1 MKDLRVGEGVRLTP
15 ELQRAAPRQGRPV
28 GRSFGELLQQ
38 SIQEVNRL
46 QVEADRAIEELA
58 IGQSGSVHDT
68 MIAVEK
74 AEMSFRLMMQ
84 VRNKIVQAYQEI
96 ARMPF

>member
-1 MKDLRVGEGVRLTP
+1 MKDLRVGADLRTTP
-15 ELQRAAPRQGRPV
+15 DLHRSAPGQDRPT
-28 GRSFGELLQQ
+28 GRSFGELLQE

-46 QVEADRAIEELA
+46 QLEADRSIEELA

-74 AEMSFRLMMQ
+74 AEVSFRLMMQ
-84 VRNKIVQAYQEI
+84 VRNKIIDAYHEVM
-96 ARMPF
+96 RMQI